1 LKMSLTVESLDHLV
15 INVHDVEVSAAW
27 YQSVLG
33 MIRQDSDPKPREKPR
48 TSLKFGKQKIN
59 LRPVTTSKE
68 EWFTGDNE
76 IAGSNDLCFL
86 TQSNPDVVIKHL
98 GAHGIAVE
106 QGPVQKQGDTGA
118 LISVYC
124 RDPDGNLIEISSYVD
139 SPQAALSRRA

>member
-1 LKMSLTVESLDHLV
+1 MSLTVEALDHLV
-15 INVHDVEVSAAW
+15 INVHDMEVSAAW
-27 YQSVLG
+27 YQGVLG
-33 MIRQDSDPKPREKPR
+33 MIRQDSGQKPR

-68 EWFTGDNE
+68 EWFTADNE

-106 QGPVQKQGDTGA
+106 QGPVQKQGATGA

-139 SPQAALSRRA
+139 SPQAAL